1 MCAVPHAPFY
11 ITPPNSNEHNDVP
24 LASHLIDGNGEN
36 GSLGWRNGHSGA
48 VVVRLT
54 D

>member
-1 MCAVPHAPFY
+1 M
-11 ITPPNSNEHNDVP
+11 P

-48 VVVRLT
+48 VVARLT